1 MRGVLS
7 NDTQDHLVGPGSIGF
22 FVLQTLPIW
31 KGYTYSIGGALD
43 YPRGT
48 RGVPSSMVDTGT
60 KVTNC
65 VGMTWATLCRLYPET
80 EFDRVWYEGHMIY
93 AGRSHYAGLDAAH
106 ARGIAEKPKVRLP
119 QERGWY
125 LAQAWTREYTSGHS
139 FFIWVGKD
147 GERWR
152 FLESSG
158 APSGW
163 GAVHWTDIGP
173 ADTSEDPGR
182 WLNLLEANEFVSRWK
197 HLRTVRLV

>member
-1 MRGVLS
+1 
-7 NDTQDHLVGPGSIGF
+7 
-22 FVLQTLPIW
+22 
-31 KGYTYSIGGALD
+31 
-43 YPRGT
+43 
-48 RGVPSSMVDTGT
+48 
-60 KVTNC
+60 
-65 VGMTWATLCRLYPET
+65 MTWATLCRLYPET

-93 AGRSHYAGLDAAH
+93 EGRSHYAGLDAAYS
-106 ARGIAEKPKVRLP
+106 RGIAEKPRVRLP

-158 APSGW
+158 SPSKW
-163 GAVHWTDIGP
+163 GAVHWTNIGP

-182 WLNLLEANEFVSRWK
+182 WLNLLEANEFLSRWK